1 MKFNTL
7 DKEILKIILEPRNG
21 KAICSKEIAR
31 RLSVPAT
38 TVQRRR
44 RKLEDGEILTTSH
57 CLNLKRFGWRHVDFL
72 ISTQNGRTMQIIKRL
87 EKMREVVS
95 ITRSIGQPT
104 IDLKVETILVGNEE
118 ILDIL
123 ETIKSMDGVRE
134 AIWSESIQRVVQKA
148 AVPKHLVDRI

>member
-7 DKEILKIILEPRNG
+7 DKEILKIVLEPCGGRV
-21 KAICSKEIAR
+21 ICSKEIAE

-44 RKLEDGEILTTSH
+44 RKLEDEGILTTYS
-57 CLNLKRFGWRHVDFL
+57 CLDLKKFGWRHVDFL
-72 ISTQNGRTMQIIKRL
+72 ISTQNGKTMAIIKKL
-87 EKMREVVS
+87 AKMREVVS

-104 IDLKVETILVGNEE
+104 IDLKVETILVDNEE
-118 ILDIL
+118 ILDML
-123 ETIKSMDGVRE
+123 EAIKSMDGVRD

-148 AVPKHLVDRI
+148 AVPKHLIDSI